1 MPITAGCPECQTD
14 LPLRD
19 ELAGKMVRCPSC
31 QEAFIVQGT
40 APKVAADVPARPRA
54 DTPTATYQ
62 SGNVTDFVPLIAD
75 ATAVPVPKPP
85 PPPPRPQPR
94 EPKPLPPRPVPAAKE
109 YPWEAPPRPR
119 PKTGAKEVTWAPD
132 VAPPAVAFPDEPPE
146 AENNWAE
153 DRTEPAVARPGKR
166 RLFKTLAIL
175 GSLLTVALMIGGGYA
190 WWQYRS
196 LEPERLRE
204 MARKEYDAKQYQQ
217 ARAHFEKLA
226 TNHPNHGHAAEARF
240 FVELCVLQQAVGVVT
255 VEENP
260 GPALAEWE
268 RYLKAI
274 ADPALAP
281 FAAPDKFGIDIHEA
295 GAKLAE
301 KVLAKATREFNAD
314 KPEATEEWL
323 GKAVAVDAAIGPFQ
337 PAVKA
342 DPGFAKSVAE
352 LRDKIAVA
360 RDHNAEV
367 RDLMAIKDREIRDR
381 VAREKG
387 LEKDPAY
394 LQLKQEEEQK
404 LQAVAKY
411 TKESQPRAPT
421 PAPEDG
427 LTSLL
432 FAPAIGVPERRG
444 PAGPP
449 DVFFA
454 LARGVLYVLDE
465 VDGHVLWAARTGLD
479 MDVMPIHVRGNDL
492 ADVALIATNTG
503 DRYGI
508 SARATADGRPLWHQ
522 ALPAP
527 CRGTPVVVGPHA
539 YVSLGDNTGTVLEI
553 NVATGDVVGRITLG
567 RPAGPQMAHRPGTG
581 LLYIPA
587 DAHATYVFEVDAR
600 DQNGQRRDPA
610 LLGAMNTGQPT
621 GSLRGT
627 PVFSNPEPEDPGPK
641 FLVLGQADGLDSM
654 KLRAFPIPA
663 DGKPDGGDT
672 ASEIAIGGWASFPP
686 FCDGEKLAVVT
697 DKGEFGLYGLA
708 LAKNPDPAIF
718 AFPSRTGRPGPDRP
732 SRGQVV
738 LADERTFWV
747 LVGGSL
753 RKLRFGI
760 SGEEGLRLVPAGEPI
775 PAGEPLHA
783 PQVTTRGDLFV
794 VVTQDGPACRATAVD
809 ARTGRVRWRRDLG
822 MIAKGDPLRIGDSVL
837 LLDQGGA
844 LYRIEAPRL
853 ADLAGAAGLVDEKWT
868 VFGPPTAGYTPIT
881 GLIPGPG
888 DTAFVLLANDSPTD
902 RRLLV
907 RKYGPKGGK
916 ADKEFPVRA
925 FLAGQP
931 VVSGNFLII
940 PLADGTLWRV
950 PIETLD
956 RLEDGPSWRGE
967 RQPATVTC
975 YLTPIDEDT
984 LFASDGGRTVR
995 RWLWESKTRGFEKR
1009 GSITLTDRV
1018 VAAPAVLP
1026 GNRLVVADA
1035 TGAVTMWDGDKMG
1048 PPNPPVLR
1056 AWRPGET
1063 AGLPAGAIT
1072 DGLHA
1077 VKDADD
1083 QPRILYAV
1091 NGQYVLLSP
1100 NADAYKWL
1108 GPAPERGVEGR
1119 PVVEPKRMILT
1130 DRAGVV
1136 RVIDAA
1142 TGKPTGEEYRIT
1154 GSHAVAAAAVP
1165 LDAGRVIVPLADG
1178 TVVLGP
1184 LAKVK

>member
-1 MPITAGCPECQTD
+1 VPITAVCPECQTD
-14 LPLRD
+14 LRLRD
-19 ELAGKMVRCPSC
+19 ELAGKMIRCPAC
-31 QEAFIVQGT
+31 QEAFIVQAAG
-40 APKVAADVPARPRA
+40 PKVPAEIPARPRA
-54 DTPTATYQ
+54 DVPTATYQ

-75 ATAVPVPKPP
+75 ATAVPKPP
-85 PPPPRPQPR
+85 PPPRPR

-109 YPWEAPPRPR
+109 FPWEGAPRPR
-119 PKTGAKEVTWAPD
+119 PKTGAKEVTWSPD
-132 VAPPAVAFPDEPPE
+132 VAPPSVTIPEPSDEELPE
-146 AENNWAE
+146 AENEPFEVRAE
-153 DRTEPAVARPGKR
+153 PVGARPGKR
-166 RLFKTLAIL
+166 RLFQVLAIL
-175 GSLLTVALMIGGGYA
+175 GSLLTIALMIGGGYA
-190 WWQYRS
+190 WLQYRS

-217 ARAHFEKLA
+217 ARAHFEKIV
-226 TNHPNHGHAAEARF
+226 TDYPNHGHAPEARF
-240 FVELCVLQQAVGVVT
+240 FVEMCGLQQAVGVVT

-268 RYLKAI
+268 RFLKAI

-281 FAAPDKFGIDIHEA
+281 FAAKDKFGIDIHEA

-301 KVLAKATREFNAD
+301 KILAKAGREFNPD
-314 KPEATEEWL
+314 KPEATGEWL
-323 GKAVAVDAAIGPFQ
+323 GKAVAVEAAIGRFQ
-337 PAVKA
+337 PEVKA
-342 DPGFAKSVAE
+342 DAAFTKSVTE
-352 LRDKIAVA
+352 LRDRIGSA
-360 RDHNAEV
+360 RERLDTVTDVNSIKDDDKWRDEV
-367 RDLMAIKDREIRDR
+367 TRRDLW
-381 VAREKG
+381 
-387 LEKDPAY
+387 KDPAI
-394 LQLKQEEEQK
+394 QAERERREQAI
-404 LQAVAKY
+404 QTQAKY
-411 TKESQPRAPT
+411 TKEPQPRAPT
-421 PAPEDG
+421 PAPDDG

-432 FAPAIGVPERRG
+432 FAPAVGMPERRA

-449 DVFFA
+449 GVFFA

-465 VDGHVLWAARTGLD
+465 TDGHVLWAARTGLD
-479 MDVMPIHVRGNDL
+479 MDVMPVHVRGNEL

-503 DRYGI
+503 DHFGI
-508 SARATADGRPLWHQ
+508 SARAAADGRPLWHQ
-522 ALPAP
+522 PLPAP
-527 CRGTPVVVGPHA
+527 CRGTPVVVGPNA
-539 YVSLGDNTGTVLEI
+539 YVSLGDNNGTIVEI

-587 DAHATYVFEVDAR
+587 DAHATYVFDVDSR
-600 DQNGQRRDPA
+600 GPNGERRDPS
-610 LLGAMNTGQPT
+610 LLGVMNTGQPT

-663 DGKPDGGDT
+663 DGRPDGGDT
-672 ASEIAIGGWASFPP
+672 VSEIGIGGWASFPP

-718 AFPSRTGRPGPDRP
+718 AFPSRAGRPGPDRP

-783 PQVTTRGDLFV
+783 PQVTQRGDLFV

-822 MIAKGDPLRIGDSVL
+822 MIAKGDPLRIGEAVL

-853 ADLAGAAGLVDEKWT
+853 ANLTGGSGLVDEKWT
-868 VFGPPTAGYTPIT
+868 VFGPPSAGFTPIT
-881 GLIPGPG
+881 GLIRGPG
-888 DTAFVLLANDSPTD
+888 DTALVLLANDSPTD
-902 RRLLV
+902 RKLLV
-907 RKYGPKGGK
+907 RRFGPNGGK
-916 ADKEFPVRA
+916 AEQVFSPRA

-931 VVSGNFLII
+931 VVSGNFLIL
-940 PLADGTLWRV
+940 PLADGSLWRT
-950 PIETLD
+950 PIDTLD

-975 YLTPIDEDT
+975 YLTPIDEDE
-984 LFASDGGRTVR
+984 LFASDGGRTVK
-995 RWLWESKTRGFEKR
+995 RWRWASRTREFGTRGR
-1009 GSITLTDRV
+1009 LTLTERI
-1018 VAAPAVLP
+1018 AATPAVLP

-1035 TGAVTMWDGDKMG
+1035 TGAVTMWDGDKLPEKMAS
-1048 PPNPPVLR
+1048 PALR
-1056 AWRPGET
+1056 AWRPSEAT
-1063 AGLPAGAIT
+1063 GLPGGAIS
-1072 DGLHA
+1072 DGLHY
-1077 VKDADD
+1077 VRDADD

-1091 NGQYVLLSP
+1091 GGQYVLLSP
-1100 NADAYKWL
+1100 NADTPKWL
-1108 GPAPERGVEGR
+1108 GPMPLRGVEGR
-1119 PVVEPKRMILT
+1119 PILEPKRMILT

-1136 RVIDAA
+1136 RVIDPA
-1142 TGKPTGEEYRIT
+1142 TGKLTGDEYRIT

-1165 LDAGRVIVPLADG
+1165 LDASRVIVPLADG

-1184 LAKVK
+1184 LAKAK